1 MCSDKTVLI
10 TGANRGLG
18 LEFVRQYLEDGH
30 DVIACARN
38 LSKAKELSTL
48 AESNRSLSTVE
59 LDVADFETINKLGE
73 KLKGHPIDLLINN
86 AGVFGPKIKA
96 DKDPRQSL
104 GHMDYD
110 LWADIFRINA
120 MAPLK
125 LIERLYDNI
134 SNSQEKKI
142 INLSSAVASI
152 ATGMSELFAYRTSK
166 AALNVITKILSDKT
180 AETGVICTAFSP
192 GWVKTDMG
200 GPDAEISVVESI
212 TVLRATIDKLTEKD
226 SGTFLNY
233 DGRIIPW

>member
-1 MCSDKTVLI
+1 
-10 TGANRGLG
+10 
-18 LEFVRQYLEDGH
+18 
-30 DVIACARN
+30 
-38 LSKAKELSTL
+38 
-48 AESNRSLSTVE
+48 
-59 LDVADFETINKLGE
+59 
-73 KLKGHPIDLLINN
+73 
-86 AGVFGPKIKA
+86 
-96 DKDPRQSL
+96 
-104 GHMDYD
+104 MDYD

-134 SNSQEKKI
+134 SSSQEKKI